1 MQQLLSKPLFSIG
14 DKFDVTLSQLLLAIL
29 FVILAALFSHYISK
43 FITRK
48 LLTKFKLAED
58 NLVVFKRLIFFVL
71 LGIIVVTTLSFFNV
85 PLTAFAFIS
94 GAVAIGVGFGAK
106 TVMDNFISGWIL
118 MSERPVRINDII
130 EYDGNLGRV
139 VEVGNR
145 STMIRRNDGA
155 HMVVPNS
162 SLLQANLV
170 NWTLVDPNIRTS
182 VKVGVAYG
190 SDVTKVK
197 EILEKVLKDHES
209 VIDEPEPMV
218 IFEDFGDSALTFELW
233 FWACVGAVRE
243 LRTIRSDLRFAI
255 TQEFADAGIV
265 IAFPQRDLH
274 FKFDSEHDGLPVKI
288 QKSGE
293 TDTKKVENK
302 EQGSDG

>member
-1 MQQLLSKPLFSIG
+1 MQELLSKPLFSIG

-29 FVILAALFSHYISK
+29 FVILAGLFSHYLSK

-48 LLTKFKLAED
+48 ILTKFKLAED
-58 NLVVFKRLIFFVL
+58 NLIVLKRLIFFVF
-71 LGIIVVTTLSFFNV
+71 LGIITVTTLSFFNV

-106 TVMDNFISGWIL
+106 TVIDNFISGWIL

-130 EYDGNLGRV
+130 EFEGQLGRV
-139 VEVGNR
+139 KEVGNR
-145 STMIRRNDGA
+145 STMIKRIDGA
-155 HMVVPNS
+155 HMIVPNS

-182 VKVGVAYG
+182 IKVGVEYG
-190 SDVTKVK
+190 SD
-197 EILEKVLKDHES
+197 LEKVKSILQKVLDEHEF
-209 VIDEPEPMV
+209 VIDEPKPMV
-218 IFEDFGDSALTFELW
+218 IFEDFGDSALIFELW
-233 FWACVGAVRE
+233 FWAKVGAVRE

-255 TQEFADAGIV
+255 NQEFKNAGIV

-274 FKFDSEHDGLPVKI
+274 FKFSEKSNFPVSINDVRTGDSNQI
-288 QKSGE
+288 
-293 TDTKKVENK
+293 K
-302 EQGSDG
+302 ED